1 MLCLYLYKSCISFVT
16 FVYIYICMIYIYIYI
31 YIVLYPRCDI
41 SLINVLVIGK
51 IIEGNESKGRNIKMV
66 SIVHNAVKFQ
76 LYKRL
81 DEIDEFSKYFVI

>member
-1 MLCLYLYKSCISFVT
+1 MDI
-16 FVYIYICMIYIYIYI
+16 YIYICIYIYL
-31 YIVLYPRCDI
+31 YIVLYLRCDI

-76 LYKRL
+76 LCKRL